1 MTPRG
6 PKYVR
11 LDIDK
16 AALLIVDHQIGLL
29 QLVRDYSPEEF
40 RNNVFAHA
48 TLGNAFGLPT
58 VITTSTETGPNGPV
72 PQEILDLHPE
82 VTVVSRSG
90 EINAWDSPE
99 FRAAIRATG
108 KTQFIIAG
116 IVTDVCTAFLA
127 LSLAEEGY
135 EVFANDDAS
144 GAFNKRAADAAND
157 RMRAAGIQIL
167 SMFAIA
173 GELARDWRSPIFAEV
188 IPIVDKYIPS
198 GSWLFRSHAAAQAGA
213 KAALPSGLAA

>member
-11 LDIDK
+11 LDIEK

-48 TLGNAFGLPT
+48 ALGKAFNLPT
-58 VITTSTETGPNGPV
+58 VITTSTHTGPNGPV
-72 PQEILDLHPE
+72 PQEVLDLLPE
-82 VTVVSRSG
+82 ATIVHRSG

-99 FRAAIRATG
+99 FRAAVRATG

-116 IVTDVCTAFLA
+116 IVTEVCTAFVA

-144 GAFNKRAADAAND
+144 GAFTRRAADAAND
-157 RMRAAGIQIL
+157 RMRAAGIQVL
-167 SMFAIA
+167 SMFAII
-173 GELARDWRSPIFAEV
+173 GEVARDWRNPAFAQV
-188 IPIVDKYIPS
+188 LPLVDKYIPS
-198 GSWLFRSHAAAQAGA
+198 ASWLFRSHAAAQAGA
-213 KAALPSGLAA
+213 KPALASEIAA